1 MPAPTLSVVDLPDE
15 VKTDLKEIAAMARK
29 AIAPPAAAAVDFFR
43 TQLLAA
49 FGKKEED
56 APKAIE
62 RSWRNPV
69 LYHNPEYL
77 MLHMHHKTPAIDM
90 VDIRNDDLEGTFLQH
105 YRSGIAEVM
114 GYEPLGETANK
125 LVSFLET
132 LSFIYIP
139 SRGDLRELAD
149 PSSIEAATR
158 VIVSRLVPTL
168 KTMKDYVLS
177 LDVERIRTKHGD
189 KSANVFAE
197 VMTGLAPTHHVQS
210 ANSALALKQ
219 VLYHSSITSGGKKR
233 QHDDTG
239 APAKGKLQK
248 GQCRKCRQ
256 MVGVGNFVAHNK
268 VCPKR

>member
-1 MPAPTLSVVDLPDE
+1 MVNTILDLPE
-15 VKTDLKEIAAMARK
+15 QVKADLKDVAAMARK
-29 AIAPPAAAAVDFFR
+29 ALTPPAAAAVDFFR
-43 TQLLAA
+43 TQLLAV

-56 APKAIE
+56 APKPIE

-69 LYHNPEYL
+69 LYFNPEYL
-77 MLHMHHKTPAIDM
+77 LLHMHHKSPAISM
-90 VDIRNDDLEGTFLQH
+90 TDIRSDDLEGTFLQH
-105 YRSGIAEVM
+105 YRSGIAEIM

-132 LSFIYIP
+132 LAFIYIP
-139 SRGDLRELAD
+139 SRGDLRDLAD

-168 KTMKDYVLS
+168 KSMKDYVLG
-177 LDVERIRTKHGD
+177 LDVERIRAKHGD

-197 VMTGLAPTHHVQS
+197 VMTGLAPTHHVQG
-210 ANSALALKQ
+210 ANSTLALKQ
-219 VLYHSSITSGGKKR
+219 VLFHSTITSGGRHKR
-233 QHDDTG
+233 QHDG
-239 APAKGKLQK
+239 AGPPAKGTLQK

-256 MVGVGNFVAHNK
+256 MVGVGKFGEHNK